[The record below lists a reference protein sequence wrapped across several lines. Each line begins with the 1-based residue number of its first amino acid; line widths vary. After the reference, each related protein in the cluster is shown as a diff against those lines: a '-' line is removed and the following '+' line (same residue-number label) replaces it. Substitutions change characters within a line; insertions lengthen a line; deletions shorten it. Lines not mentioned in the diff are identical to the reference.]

1 MYLWVWIQ
9 PDGNHIIARLMEI
22 RDYIQQASGMLEALG
37 SHDDSVIKYYYCIS
51 LLDVISGCKMA
62 SQIVGSFRFY

>member
-1 MYLWVWIQ
+1 LWIQ

-37 SHDDSVIKYYYCIS
+37 SHHDPVIIAAAHLS
-51 LLDVISGCKMA
+51 LRCYLMSE
-62 SQIVGSFRFY
+62 